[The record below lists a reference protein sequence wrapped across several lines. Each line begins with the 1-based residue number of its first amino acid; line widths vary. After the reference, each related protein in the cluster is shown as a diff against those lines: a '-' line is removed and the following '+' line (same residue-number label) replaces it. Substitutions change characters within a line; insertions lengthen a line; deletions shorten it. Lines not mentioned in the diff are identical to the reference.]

1 MQVLRHKKSLR
12 IPSHLPVVGAVVT
25 GAVVTGAVVAG
36 AVVAGTVVVPIVVAA
51 GAVVACAVVAR
62 VAIGSLMLN
71 YILASKKR
79 CITPDADIQL
89 PGKFDIDKLCF
100 FITT

>member
-1 MQVLRHKKSLR
+1 MSASIGWHPLSL
-12 IPSHLPVVGAVVT
+12 LDK
-25 GAVVTGAVVAG
+25 
-36 AVVAGTVVVPIVVAA
+36 
-51 GAVVACAVVAR
+51 VACAVVAR
-62 VAIGSLMLN
+62 VTIGCLMLN

-100 FITT
+100 LITT

>member
-1 MQVLRHKKSLR
+1 MIVIIAAKSASIGRHPFSL
-12 IPSHLPVVGAVVT
+12 LDE
-25 GAVVTGAVVAG
+25 
-36 AVVAGTVVVPIVVAA
+36 
-51 GAVVACAVVAR
+51 VACAVVAR